1 MLLVY
6 IVASLTVLA
15 TVANTL
21 VSTPVIISAFV
32 RLSFEP
38 HPLTLHRNE
47 HGIVHVTATVDDA
60 HASTSHLPMELHMRT
75 VDSSVAGV
83 SAAAPHG
90 RLLLASAETRF
101 NLTAVGRE
109 LGRTRVAFFLSG
121 NTSSGD
127 TTVNNATAAVLH
139 QWRLPPDDDLRVV
152 VRNPHN
158 YAEAYMNA
166 MALLMVGVNLVG
178 IGGQVDSVEVVY
190 LVKRPLSLAVGLVCR
205 FGIMPAVSTERIIT
219 FHL

>member
-1 MLLVY
+1 MKGRSEPEMLLVF
-6 IVASLTVLA
+6 ALLSAFA

-21 VSTPVIISAFV
+21 VTSPVIISAFV

-47 HGIVHVTATVDDA
+47 RGIVCMTATVDDV
-60 HASTSHLPMELHMRT
+60 HVASTSHLPMELHMRT
-75 VDSSVAGV
+75 MDPSVASV
-83 SAAAPHG
+83 SAAGH

-101 NLTAVGRE
+101 NLTAIGRE
-109 LGRTRVAFFLSG
+109 VGRTRVAFFLSG
-121 NTSSGD
+121 NASSGD
-127 TTVNNATAAVLH
+127 NATLLH
-139 QWRLPPDDDLRVV
+139 EWRLPPDDDLQVV

-158 YAEAYMNA
+158 YAEVYMNA
-166 MALLMVGVNLVG
+166 LALLMVGVNLVG

-205 FGIMPAVSTERIIT
+205 FGIMPAVSTEALT
-219 FHL
+219 PGKC